1 MKEKDETTTNYRDTL
16 NLPRTD
22 FPMKANLPQ
31 REPEIQ
37 RLWDSLD
44 LYNRIQ
50 AQTAGREQYILHDG
64 PPYTSGDIHLG
75 QALNKILKDIV
86 VKFKSMQG
94 FDTPYVPG
102 WDMHGLPTEMRA
114 LRTFD
119 IDRHQIDPMELRRRA
134 HETAVHFMEIQR
146 RQFKRLG
153 VRGDWEH
160 PYLTVVPAYEAAVLG
175 IFRDL
180 VAHDAIYRG
189 LKPVYW
195 CATCE
200 TALAEAEI
208 EYAPAT
214 SPSIYVKFRILS
226 DVHERFHA
234 APRARRR
241 RTAPSADSGQAPPA
255 FFVIWTTTPWTL
267 PANVAIAAH
276 PAFEY
281 ALVRAKAPAEP
292 HACPPGAGDELLIVA
307 ADLVA
312 PVMKAIRR
320 PEYEVIDTRPGERLE
335 GMRAQHPFVERESVV
350 VLADY
355 VTLEQGTGL
364 VHTAPGHGKEDF
376 ETGQEY
382 DLPVL
387 SPLDGRGVFT
397 EEGGKFAGLRYD
409 QADAAILNELRDRGA
424 LLASE
429 QMEHSYPHCWRCHEP
444 IIFRATEQWFVAV
457 DKFTRA
463 ALEAI
468 EGVQWVPPWG
478 KERISGMVAERP
490 DWCISRQRAWGI
502 PIPAFYCD
510 KCNALLL
517 TPQAVEAVRAVV
529 AERGSDAWFTMSAA
543 ELLPRGTRCACG
555 GTDFRKETDILDV
568 WFDSGSS
575 HAAVLETRPN
585 LRSPADLYLEGSDQ
599 HRGWFQASLWTS
611 VIAREG
617 RAPYRCVLTH
627 GFFLDETGRKMSK
640 SRENIIDPQA
650 IADRY
655 GADILRLW
663 VAYVDFKSDMP
674 MSESIFDQ
682 VIEAYRRIR
691 NTARFM
697 LANLY
702 DFDPASDALAPEQMD
717 EVDRW
722 AMMQLQNLADKI
734 TRAYDEFEFHRVY
747 HTVNEFCAVDMSSF
761 YLDMLKDRLYTT
773 AAASRGRRSAQT
785 ALYNLAHGL
794 ARLLAPVLSHTAE
807 EIWQHLPHVAQPPP
821 AVAIEQ
827 ARAAVQHQPS
837 VQLAPWPMPDER
849 WLDDALRDRWEQILR
864 VRDEVNKALE
874 TARTSGVVDQPL
886 HARVTLYAPQ
896 ELARILRGLGEELAR
911 VLVVSQVEVS
921 DSREAPADAMTSSVV
936 EGLAVAVASAPGCK
950 CARCWLVLPSVGADA
965 GHPTLCGRCVEV
977 IGNRS

>member
-1 MKEKDETTTNYRDTL
+1 MKRDTTNYRETV

-31 REPEIQ
+31 REPQIQ
-37 RLWDSLD
+37 RLWESLD
-44 LYNRIQ
+44 LYNRVQ
-50 AQTAGREQYILHDG
+50 AQTAGGQQYILHDG

-86 VKFKSMQG
+86 VKFKTMQG
-94 FDTPYVPG
+94 FDAPYVPG

-119 IDRHQIDPMELRRRA
+119 IDRHQIDPLELRRRA
-134 HETAVHFMEIQR
+134 HETAVHFMEVQR

-160 PYLTVVPAYEAAVLG
+160 PYLTVDPAYEAAVLG
-175 IFRDL
+175 VFRDL

-214 SPSIYVKFRILS
+214 SPSIYVKFRVLS
-226 DVHERFHA
+226 DVHERFHS
-234 APRARRR
+234 APR
-241 RTAPSADSGQAPPA
+241 DLPA

-281 ALVRAKAPAEP
+281 ALVRA
-292 HACPPGAGDELLIVA
+292 GDELLIIA

-312 PVMKAIRR
+312 PVMRAIGR
-320 PEYEVIDTRPGERLE
+320 PEYQVIETRSGDKLE
-335 GMRAQHPFVERESVV
+335 GLRAQHPFVERESEV

-376 ETGQEY
+376 ETGRQY
-382 DLPVL
+382 GLPVL
-387 SPLDGRGVFT
+387 SPLDGQGVFT
-397 EEGGKFAGLRYD
+397 EDGGKFAGLRYD
-409 QADAAILNELRDRGA
+409 QADAAILAELRERGV

-429 QMEHSYPHCWRCHEP
+429 QMEHSYPHCWRCHQP

-457 DKFTRA
+457 DKFTRP

-468 EGVQWVPPWG
+468 EGVKWVPPWG

-502 PIPAFYCD
+502 PIPAFYCAS
-510 KCNALLL
+510 CGALLL
-517 TPQAVEAVRAVV
+517 SAEVVEAVRAVV
-529 AERGSDAWFTMSAA
+529 AEKGTDIWFTTSAA
-543 ELLPRGTRCACG
+543 ELLPAGTRCACG
-555 GTDFRKETDILDV
+555 GAEFRKETDILDV

-611 VIAREG
+611 IIARG
-617 RAPYRCVLTH
+617 RAPYKCVLTH

-640 SRENIIDPQA
+640 SLQNIVDPNA
-650 IADRY
+650 VADRY
-655 GADILRLW
+655 GADVLRLW

-674 MSESIFDQ
+674 MSQTIFEQ

-702 DFDPASDALAPEQMD
+702 DFDPATDALAPQEMFGS
-717 EVDRW
+717 DRW
-722 AMMQLQNLADKI
+722 ALHRLQELAAKV
-734 TRAYDEFEFHRVY
+734 TQAYEDFEFHRVY
-747 HTVNEFCAVDMSSF
+747 HAVNEFCAVEMSAF

-773 AAASRGRRSAQT
+773 PAISRDRRSAQT
-785 ALYNLAHGL
+785 ALYALAHGL
-794 ARLLAPVLSHTAE
+794 ARLLAPILSHTAE
-807 EIWQHLPHVAQPPP
+807 EIWQHLPGRQ
-821 AVAIEQ
+821 AV
-827 ARAAVQHQPS
+827 VQGSIQEREPS
-837 VQLAPWPMPDER
+837 VQLAPWPRPDAR
-849 WLDDALRDRWEQILR
+849 WRDDELGRRWEQILR

-874 TARTSGVVDQPL
+874 QARTTGVVDQPL
-886 HARVTLYAPQ
+886 HARVTIYAREQ
-896 ELARILRGLGEELAR
+896 EANLLRGLGEELGR
-911 VLVVSQVEVS
+911 VLIVSQAEVEEA
-921 DSREAPADAMTSSVV
+921 REAPQGVITSADI
-936 EGLAVAVASAPGCK
+936 EGLAVEVTQAPGCK
-950 CARCWLVLPSVGADA
+950 CARCWLVLPSVGAQA
-965 GHPTLCGRCVEV
+965 EHPTLCARCVDAIKGESDV
-977 IGNRS
+977 PRPDGVGPGWRSET

>member
-1 MKEKDETTTNYRDTL
+1 MKEDTATNYRDTL
-16 NLPRTD
+16 NLPHTD

-37 RLWDSLD
+37 RRWDELD
-44 LYNRIQ
+44 LYDRVQ

-86 VKFKSMQG
+86 VKYKSMQG
-94 FDTPYVPG
+94 FDAPYVPG

-134 HETAVHFMEIQR
+134 HETAVHFMEVQR

-160 PYLTVVPAYEAAVLG
+160 PYLTVDPTFEAAVLG
-175 IFRDL
+175 IFGDL
-180 VAHDAIYRG
+180 VAHDAVYRG

-208 EYAPAT
+208 EYASHT

-234 APRARRR
+234 APRDL
-241 RTAPSADSGQAPPA
+241 PVY
-255 FFVIWTTTPWTL
+255 FLIWTTTPWTL

-281 ALVRAKAPAEP
+281 ALVRA
-292 HACPPGAGDELLIVA
+292 GDELLIVA
-307 ADLVA
+307 ADMVA
-312 PVMKAIRR
+312 GVMRAIGR
-320 PEYEVIDTRPGERLE
+320 PEYEVIETRTGDKLE

-376 ETGQEY
+376 ETGREY
-382 DLPVL
+382 DLPVIN
-387 SPLDGRGVFT
+387 PLDGQGIFT
-397 EEGGKFAGLRYD
+397 AEGGRFAGMRYD
-409 QADAAILNELRDRGA
+409 QADAAILAELRERGA
-424 LLASE
+424 LLAAE
-429 QMEHSYPHCWRCHEP
+429 DFEHSYPHCWRCHQP
-444 IIFRATEQWFVAV
+444 IVFRATEQWFVAV
-457 DKFTRA
+457 DKFTRE

-468 EGVQWVPPWG
+468 EGVTWVPPWG
-478 KERISGMVAERP
+478 KDRITGMVAERP

-502 PIPAFYCD
+502 PIPAFYCGD
-510 KCNALLL
+510 CGALLL
-517 TPQAVEAVRAVV
+517 TPETVESVRAMV
-529 AERGSDAWFTMSAA
+529 AEKGSDAWFSMSAS
-543 ELLPRGTRCACG
+543 ELLPPGTRCACG
-555 GTDFRKETDILDV
+555 GAEFRKETDILDV
-568 WFDSGSS
+568 WFDSGST

-611 VIAREG
+611 VIARR

-640 SRENIIDPQA
+640 SLQNIVDPNA
-650 IADRY
+650 VAERY

-663 VAYVDFKSDMP
+663 VAYVDFKYDMP
-674 MSESIFDQ
+674 MSETIFDQ

-702 DFDPASDALAPEQMD
+702 DFDPAADAVAPQDMLD
-717 EVDRW
+717 VDRW
-722 AMMQLQNLADKI
+722 AMMQFQDLAERI
-734 TRAYDEFEFHRVY
+734 TRAYEEFEFHRVY
-747 HTVNEFCAVDMSSF
+747 HAVNDFCATHMSAF

-773 AAASRGRRSAQT
+773 AAAARGRRSAQT
-785 ALYNLAHGL
+785 ALYGLAQGL
-794 ARLLAPVLSHTAE
+794 ARLLAPIISHTAE
-807 EIWQHLPHVAQPPP
+807 DIWRHLPGRR
-821 AVAIEQ
+821 ED
-827 ARAAVQHQPS
+827 S
-837 VQLAPWPMPDER
+837 VQLAPWPLPDAHWIDEDLAR
-849 WLDDALRDRWEQILR
+849 RWERILQ

-874 TARTSGVVDQPL
+874 QARTTGVVDQPL

-896 ELARILRGLGEELAR
+896 EIAETLAGLADELAR
-911 VLVVSQVEVS
+911 VLIVSQAEV
-921 DSREAPADAMTSSVV
+921 RPAGEAPAAAFASAVV
-936 EGLAVAVASAPGCK
+936 EGLKIGVAAAPGCK
-950 CARCWLVLPSVGADA
+950 CARCWLVLTSVGERPE
-965 GHPTLCGRCVEV
+965 HPTLCARCADMLEH
-977 IGNRS
+977 R